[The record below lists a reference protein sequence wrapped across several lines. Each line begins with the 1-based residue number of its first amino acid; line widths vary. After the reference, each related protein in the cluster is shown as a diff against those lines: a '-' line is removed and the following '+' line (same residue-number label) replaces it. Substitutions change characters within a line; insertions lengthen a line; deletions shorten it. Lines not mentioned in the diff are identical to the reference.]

1 MPPTCGISDSLQI
14 QSAELPWS
22 RPTDDPHPTAVCR
35 IGLSEVFRNV
45 SFKFTTFD
53 QNENQKAAV
62 PIQSRKNV
70 KFDTPAQIKA
80 EAARIRAVAVTT
92 KTMPLGN
99 QTKMTQA
106 ERVLLGRWI
115 ADGWRSSSEAPGNG
129 AFTQFNNLCSLASWQ
144 GWSRPTAFQNGCPRR
159 IAVRCL
165 IGPGG
170 RSYHRPDGSTLA
182 HDPNL

>member
-1 MPPTCGISDSLQI
+1 M
-14 QSAELPWS
+14 
-22 RPTDDPHPTAVCR
+22 
-35 IGLSEVFRNV
+35 FRNV
-45 SFKFTTFD
+45 SCKCTTFD
-53 QNENQKAAV
+53 QNENQKVTV

-115 ADGWRSSSEAPGNG
+115 ADGAE
-129 AFTQFNNLCSLASWQ
+129 
-144 GWSRPTAFQNGCPRR
+144 
-159 IAVRCL
+159 IE
-165 IGPGG
+165 
-170 RSYHRPDGSTLA
+170 
-182 HDPNL
+182 